1 MRRILWILFGCF
13 LVLGFAWTIA
23 TLPGRISVRAGT
35 YSVDTSLPVA
45 VALLLAAFL
54 LIYALARVLLWI
66 WRVPRSG
73 SGWRSGRRRRNGD
86 QAVTRALVALAAG
99 EKADARRESARAR
112 SLLGETPQTLLLAA
126 EAGRLSGRDDE
137 AEEALKRLA
146 ARKDASFLGLRGLL
160 ASAIAR
166 GQWTEAAALARQA
179 ETAHPGASWL
189 RQERAQLA
197 IRAGDWGAAL
207 TLAGAGGPKAALAV
221 GAAQVDANPDRAE
234 KLLRQALKDDP
245 SFTPAVLA
253 RAGLMRGRNQEKRAQ
268 AVLAEGWARLPHP
281 DIAAFALAPAVDKA
295 ERLRIATQLIAG
307 APSHPESNVLL
318 ARVSLEAGSLGDA
331 RYHWE
336 AARQGGLDQRRVWLL
351 LAEIEEEERGDTEAG
366 RTAQRDALRRAA
378 NADNDPE
385 WRCSACHTPLAGWRA
400 ACPACL
406 TPGSVAWLVENG
418 PVPGPVISHA
428 G

>member
-1 MRRILWILFGCF
+1 MSHRPGLCLDDRHPAWPHICAGWAVLDGYKSAGGGGAAAGGVPADLW
-13 LVLGFAWTIA
+13 
-23 TLPGRISVRAGT
+23 PGAGAAVDLAGAALWVRMAKR
-35 YSVDTSLPVA
+35 
-45 VALLLAAFL
+45 AA
-54 LIYALARVLLWI
+54 AAQ
-66 WRVPRSG
+66 
-73 SGWRSGRRRRNGD
+73 WRSGGD
-86 QAVTRALVALAAG
+86 TGPGRFG
-99 EKADARRESARAR
+99 GREKADARRESARAR

-160 ASAIAR
+160 STAIAR
-166 GQWTEAAALARQA
+166 GHWTEAAALARQA
-179 ETAHPGASWL
+179 ETAHPGAAWL

-207 TLAGAGGPKAALAV
+207 TLAGPGGPRAALAV
-221 GAAQVDANPDRAE
+221 GAAQAEANPDRAE

-245 SFTPAVLA
+245 AFTPAVLA
-253 RAGLMRGRNQEKRAQ
+253 RAALMRGRNQEKRAQ
-268 AVLAEGWARLPHP
+268 AILAEGWARLPHP
-281 DIAAFALAPAVDKA
+281 DIAAFALAPAMDKA
-295 ERLRIATQLIAG
+295 DRLRIATQLIAG
-307 APSHPESNVLL
+307 APSHQESHLLL
-318 ARVSLEAGSLGDA
+318 ARASLEAGSLGDA

-336 AARQGGLDQRRVWLL
+336 TARQGGLDQRRVWLL

-378 NADNDPE
+378 NADPDPE

-418 PVPGPVISHA
+418 PVGGQVISHA